1 MIAAAEMRSI
11 KAWITF
17 FMAVPFVWDYIMHA
31 VLRFGIYYFLDI
43 MDMQFMIRMK
53 DDCGCIE
60 CGNSQGIRIPSD
72 LVEATGISEG
82 TRLKWQRDLIEA

>member
-31 VLRFGIYYFLDI
+31 VLRFGIYYFPDI
-43 MDMQFMIRMK
+43 MDMQFMIRRE

-60 CGNSQGIRIPSD
+60 Y
-72 LVEATGISEG
+72 G
-82 TRLKWQRDLIEA
+82 TP